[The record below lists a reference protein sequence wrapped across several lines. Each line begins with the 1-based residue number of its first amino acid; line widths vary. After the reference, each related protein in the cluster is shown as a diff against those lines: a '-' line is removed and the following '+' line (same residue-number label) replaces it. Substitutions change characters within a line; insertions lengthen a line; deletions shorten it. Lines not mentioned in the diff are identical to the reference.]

1 MKIPDWYPS
10 PDLPDGAVPMAS
22 LLVVSY
28 LDSTGERRYVVHAK
42 GDSPMLTYL
51 GMTVVAQQEIAHWSD

>member
-1 MKIPDWYPS
+1 MSADWLPS
-10 PDLPDGAVPMAS
+10 HDLPEGSMPLAS

-28 LDSTGERRYVVHAK
+28 LDADGERRYMVGAK

-51 GMTVVAQQEIAHWSD
+51 GMTVIAQQEIADWAD

>member
-1 MKIPDWYPS
+1 
-10 PDLPDGAVPMAS
+10 MAT

-28 LDSTGERRYVVHAK
+28 LDPEGGRRYLVGAK

-51 GMTVVAQQEIAHWSD
+51 GMTVIAQQQIASWDSEPA